1 MRSEEKR
8 NWKVWILPLAALL
21 LTLAWGAFT
30 RLMVGMSDHQ
40 NFNFGTTPFV
50 PAESPHATGPDSR

>member
-1 MRSEEKR
+1 MHSEGKR

-30 RLMVGMSDHQ
+30 RLMVGLDDQQ
-40 NFNFGTTPFV
+40 NFNFGTIPFV
-50 PAESPHATGPDSR
+50 PGESSHATGQDSR